1 MRYIT
6 KIVVNG
12 GRDDPSTWHDPR
24 IPSYPS
30 IVKIIHQIE
39 SETLPEAFDNAV
51 HGMIDVCGK
60 IIKKSQKDGYAPKN
74 SYYFLKHNSSW
85 HVLISVTPLSNFDPP
100 SNDPYYLKLPTRWVD
115 ESSFYR
121 GLSEYEIGGKENSN
135 DLIRGFLAYA
145 VNRRASMLQKYT
157 YHFTEKYF
165 YQNPLMLEKK
175 EAFLEEA
182 KKLEEEAGQLT
193 TGKLLPGDQVHNFSD
208 REYSAVS
215 YLKKFHSLLPPFEK
229 PKTKLQKLFSLELLR

>member
-6 KIVVNG
+6 KLVVNG
-12 GRDDPSTWHDPR
+12 GRDDPSTWRDPR

-39 SETLPEAFDNAV
+39 AETLPEAFDNVV
-51 HGMIDVCGK
+51 HGMIDVCGQ

-85 HVLISVTPLSNFDPP
+85 HVLINVTPLSNFDSSSNNLYDLKMP
-100 SNDPYYLKLPTRWVD
+100 SRWVD
-115 ESSFYR
+115 SSSFYR

-145 VNRRASMLQKYT
+145 VNRRANMLQDYT

-175 EAFLEEA
+175 ENFLRV
-182 KKLEEEAGQLT
+182 KKDLDEEAGQLI
-193 TGKLLPGDQVHNFSD
+193 TGKLSKEDQVHNFSD
-208 REYSAVS
+208 RGYSAVS
-215 YLKKFHSLLPPFEK
+215 YLKKFHNLLPVFEK
-229 PKTKLQKLFSLELLR
+229 PKTKLQKLFSLELLK